1 MTEPRININQLDT
14 SYKNLNFQI
23 DFFRKEVIKEEAL
36 SRMLN
41 INSIKS
47 EHLDGSPE
55 LIRWWFKDLGKALE
69 MMAKVRFDI
78 THRLICLEKNALLIQ
93 VGDLNAKV

>member
-1 MTEPRININQLDT
+1 MAESRTNINRLDT
-14 SYKNLNFQI
+14 SYKNLGFQI
-23 DFFRKEVIKEEAL
+23 DFIRKEIIQEEAL

-47 EHLDGSPE
+47 EHLDENPE
-55 LIRWWFKDLGKALE
+55 LIRWWFEDLSKALE

-93 VGDLNAKV
+93 VGDFNS